1 MKTSVS
7 ELEDNKVKLSVEV
20 DEQEFETA
28 LDAAFRKIAREV
40 RIPGFRPG
48 KAPRRLLEAR
58 LGEGYAR
65 GEALREAIPDYY
77 ARAVRENDVDV
88 IAAPEIDITDGEE
101 TGPVVFDAVVEVR
114 PIVTVPG
121 YESLRVTVP
130 RPVATDEEID
140 DQIERMRRQYAEL
153 ETVDRPAAEGDVVTI
168 DVLGQQGGEPLA
180 GLTAEDY
187 SYEVGS
193 GGIVPELDEA
203 LVGASAGDE
212 LSFDADHPDPEEEGL
227 HFDVTLKVVRERVL
241 PEATDE
247 WAGEASEFDTLAEL
261 RADLAER
268 MTTVRKMQAQ
278 MTLRDKVGEVTADLV
293 DVDVP
298 DALVN
303 AEMQQRLQDFVMR
316 LQAQGLTL
324 DEWLANSG
332 QQSDEF
338 VDELRAT
345 SLRGAKFDLAL
356 RAVADAESIEAT
368 DEDLDAEF
376 VQVGEHLQLEPSVV
390 RQQFEESDQVSA
402 MRTDIR
408 RRKALDW
415 LVESVEIV
423 DEDGQPIDRAD
434 FEVPTETDDEDASAD
449 SDESPAAGSAD
460 APEGSDQGRA
470 AQGEDQDLNDATV
483 VEPAADAASD
493 VSDASAGDEQ
503 DEDETDTE

>member
-65 GEALREAIPDYY
+65 GEALRDAIPDYY

-101 TGPVVFDAVVEVR
+101 AGPISFDAVVEIR

-121 YESLRVTVP
+121 YESLRVTIP
-130 RPVATDEEID
+130 RPAATDEEID

-153 ETVDRPAAEGDVVTI
+153 ETVERPAADGDVVTI
-168 DVLGQQGGEPLA
+168 DVEGEQDGEPLA

-193 GGIVPELDEA
+193 GGIVAELDEA

-212 LSFDADHPDPEEEGL
+212 LSFDADHPDPDEEPL
-227 HFDVTLKVVRERVL
+227 HFEVTLKEVRERVL

-247 WAGEASEFDTLAEL
+247 WAAEASEFETLAEL

-278 MTLRDKVGEVTADLV
+278 LALRDKVGEATADLV
-293 DVDVP
+293 DVEVP
-298 DALVN
+298 EALVS
-303 AEMQQRLQDFVMR
+303 AEMQQRLQDFAMR
-316 LQAQGLTL
+316 LQAQGLTI
-324 DEWLANSG
+324 EQWLANSG
-332 QQSDEF
+332 QQSEEF
-338 VDELRAT
+338 IEELRAT
-345 SLRGAKFDLAL
+345 ALRGAKFDLAL
-356 RAVADAESIEAT
+356 RAVADAEGLDAT
-368 DEDLDAEF
+368 EDELDAEF
-376 VQVGEHLQLEPSVV
+376 AQVAEQLQLEPSVV
-390 RQQFEESDQVSA
+390 RLQFEDSDQVA
-402 MRTDIR
+402 AIRTDLR

-415 LVESVEIV
+415 LVASVEIV

-434 FEVPTETDDEDASAD
+434 FEVPAETDEDEAELDGGAD
-449 SDESPAAGSAD
+449 DRP
-460 APEGSDQGRA
+460 DQGGVGE
-470 AQGEDQDLNDATV
+470 GEDHELNDATV
-483 VEPAADAASD
+483 VEPPSGAASD
-493 VSDASAGDEQ
+493 EAVAAADDEPE
-503 DEDETDTE
+503 EDEMDNE